1 MDVPFGVRV
10 RPPGKQ
16 TYGLLPG
23 CEPAGHSGLLVVVS
37 LDYYS
42 LVCLLPWWKEHAKF
56 LRRESMYDRLL
67 FPVSQSPSCCGLGH
81 AQAGKP
87 ERDPLQFTRDRRLAA
102 QHGLHLFG
110 RCEQLVGLAHGEMLA
125 RLSLDMVDEG
135 RQVAA
140 GLRRIVVRQIGLHR
154 L

>member
-37 LDYYS
+37 LDDYS
-42 LVCLLPWWKEHAKF
+42 LVCLLPWWKEHAQF

-67 FPVSQSPSCCGLGH
+67 FPVSQSPSFCGLGH

-87 ERDPLQFTRDRRLAA
+87 VLDPPQFTKDRKHTTPPPPPPLLPR
-102 QHGLHLFG
+102 
-110 RCEQLVGLAHGEMLA
+110 MLLPTP
-125 RLSLDMVDEG
+125 LS
-135 RQVAA
+135 A
-140 GLRRIVVRQIGLHR
+140 LRYPCL
-154 L
+154 